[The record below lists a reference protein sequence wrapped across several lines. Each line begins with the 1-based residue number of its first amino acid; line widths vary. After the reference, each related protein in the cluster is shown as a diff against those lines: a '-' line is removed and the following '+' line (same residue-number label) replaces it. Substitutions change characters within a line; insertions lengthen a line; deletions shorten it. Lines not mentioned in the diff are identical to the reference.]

1 MTMNMPLRSAP
12 GTVFSAPG
20 AALTSRADARLLQ
33 ALRTTVTAVFGG
45 DCDEQYTAPP
55 VIARETLDR
64 AGYPESFPHLLGRVH
79 AAPEGG
85 EPGPTD
91 LALTPAA
98 CHHLYP
104 LLAGT
109 ALPTTVC
116 LGVEAVCFRAEATAE
131 PGRFRSFRMQE
142 IVRVGEEEEIAAWRD
157 KAAQAAH
164 AWLGD
169 LGLAAETVPANDPFF
184 GRPGRLLASA
194 QRSQQ
199 LKWEMAV
206 GVADDVVQA
215 VASAN
220 CHKEHFGEAFGITD
234 EAGRPAHS
242 ACLAFGLDRLV
253 LALRHRHGPDADSWP
268 AGVRARLSW

>member
-1 MTMNMPLRSAP
+1 MTMPLRSAS

-20 AALTSRADARLLQ
+20 IALTSRADGRLLH
-33 ALRTTVTAVFGG
+33 ALRTSVTAEFGAE
-45 DCDEQYTAPP
+45 CEEQYIATP

-64 AGYPESFPHLLGRVH
+64 VGYPESFPHLLGRVH
-79 AAPEGG
+79 AASQGG

-109 ALPTTVC
+109 ALTATVS
-116 LGVEAVCFRAEATAE
+116 LGVEATCFRAEATSE
-131 PGRFRSFRMQE
+131 PGRLRSFRMYE
-142 IVRVGEEEEIAAWRD
+142 IVRIGEEEEITAWRD
-157 KAAQAAH
+157 TVAKSAH

-169 LGLAAETVPANDPFF
+169 LGLSAETVPANDPFF
-184 GRPGRLLASA
+184 GRPGRLMASA

-206 GVADDVVQA
+206 DVAEGVVQA

-234 EAGRPAHS
+234 AHGWVAHS

-253 LALRHRHGPDADSWP
+253 LALRHQHGSDTDRWP
-268 AGVRARLSW
+268 ADVRDRLSC